1 MGLLFYHV
9 PNIFLP
15 YDTFFDNEMWE
26 SSVEIQIF
34 FRSISLLSI
43 IVTIYFPSCRYI
55 IICYE
60 FKGITT
66 LKVVYETNKNLF
78 IYNIKIFFL
87 FKMRYHKYE
96 PYKHNTLIMSQ
107 KIENINKQIILMEP
121 NKQILALKSIINY
134 NTIYNNQ
141 LLII

>member
-66 LKVVYETNKNLF
+66 LKVVYKINKNLF
-78 IYNIKIFFL
+78 IYNIKKNFFIQNEISQI
-87 FKMRYHKYE
+87 RAVQTQY
-96 PYKHNTLIMSQ
+96 PYYV
-107 KIENINKQIILMEP
+107 IENWEDKQ
-121 NKQILALKSIINY
+121 
-134 NTIYNNQ
+134 TNNSHGT
-141 LLII
+141 

>member
-60 FKGITT
+60 IKRITT
-66 LKVVYETNKNLF
+66 LKVVYEINKNLF
-78 IYNIKIFFL
+78 IYNIKKKFL
-87 FKMRYHKYE
+87 IQNEISQIRVVQTQY
-96 PYKHNTLIMSQ
+96 PYYV
-107 KIENINKQIILMEP
+107 IENWEDKQ
-121 NKQILALKSIINY
+121 
-134 NTIYNNQ
+134 TNNSHGT
-141 LLII
+141 